1 MKELGAVTL
10 VIANRATTAVRK
22 SADYLVELS
31 LTIPEPA
38 RAAAA
43 VIPGQLLGF
52 YTGLRKGLDP
62 DSPRNL
68 SRVVML
74 EGK

>member
-1 MKELGAVTL
+1 V
-10 VIANRATTAVRK
+10 VANSITSEVRK
-22 SADYLVELS
+22 SADYAVELG
-31 LTIPEPA
+31 LAVPETA
-38 RAAAA
+38 RVAAS

-52 YTGLRKGLDP
+52 FTGVRKGFDP